1 MQIRSLTPQHRFGE
15 GASFAGGPI
24 PLPPRLRIL
33 YVAGQRKIG
42 AWLCEALDRELRV
55 KVTRQEAI
63 GPVAGLARLQ
73 EEDFDLVLIS
83 HEPPELDALQL
94 TQAARTAGSDLPI
107 LILGNQSE
115 QELAAA
121 GYEHGADAYLCAHTA
136 TLRTVLWVAARAI
149 ERFHVLR
156 ENRRLHQLEEQRS
169 LRDQEEVA
177 RLLAEHRR
185 ILDQLG
191 ARWAP
196 STTDRPRQLSPETG
210 KDLQGD
216 SPSDALAR
224 QGRPLEPIPLLPGN
238 FTHHYRELL
247 RAYVIM
253 GCGTL
258 AKELAELVDVLAAT
272 GISAVSVLELHTEV
286 VSDLVRGLGSRSAR
300 HVLNR
305 AYLLIVEL
313 LLRLADSY
321 RERFWERE
329 HPPTQLFLPGF
340 EPRLGQAA

>member
-1 MQIRSLTPQHRFGE
+1 MQIRTLTPSHQSGDS
-15 GASFAGGPI
+15 ASFSGRAV

-33 YVAGQRKIG
+33 YVAGHRKIG
-42 AWLCEALDRELRV
+42 AWLFEALDRELPA
-55 KVTRQEAI
+55 KVSRQEVI

-73 EEDFDLVLIS
+73 EEDFDLVLLS

-107 LILGNQSE
+107 VILGNQSE
-115 QELAAA
+115 QELAASS
-121 GYEHGADAYLCAHTA
+121 YEHGADAYLCAHTA

-149 ERFHVLR
+149 ERFHLLR
-156 ENRRLHQLEEQRS
+156 ENRRLHQMDEQRS
-169 LRDQEEVA
+169 QRDQEEVA
-177 RLLAEHRR
+177 KLLEEHRR
-185 ILDQLG
+185 IVGQLR
-191 ARWAP
+191 ARWGRQSSPVGMEP
-196 STTDRPRQLSPETG
+196 SSLLSESMQASLPC
-210 KDLQGD
+210 
-216 SPSDALAR
+216 DALAR
-224 QGRPLEPIPLLPGN
+224 HGRPLQTIPLLPSN
-238 FTHHYRELL
+238 FAHHYRDVL

-258 AKELAELVDVLAAT
+258 AKELTELVDVLAST
-272 GISAVSVLELHTEV
+272 GISALSVLELHTEV

-321 RERFWERE
+321 RERYWERE

-340 EPRLGQAA
+340 EPRLGRAA